1 MSGYKFPDE
10 LDGDEDKGVE
20 VQPVETKQ
28 AKSEIEIEIEDDTP
42 TEDRGRRPMAEPP
55 EEVTDDELSSYD
67 EKVQARIKK
76 FTRGYHDERR
86 AKEEAIRERE
96 AAESFARKVF
106 EENKRLQERLA
117 SGSELYVQQAKSV
130 AEIELD
136 SAKKK
141 YKEAYEAGDPDLLAE
156 AQAEISRAT
165 LKLDKAENMQPLQ
178 VPEKEVQLPQ
188 SSNLTPSMSERDR
201 EWFSANPWFG
211 PNDEMTATALGV
223 HRRLIKDNG
232 EQYVGTR
239 KYYEQVDAIMRRRY
253 PEYFGSDNTPDEEEP
268 PRRAQKPATVV
279 APATRSTPPDRIKLK
294 ASEVS
299 TAKRLGVPLEL
310 YAQKVAELRKGG

>member
-178 VPEKEVQLPQ
+178 VPEKDVQLPQ

-223 HRRLIKDNG
+223 HRRLIKENG

-253 PEYFGSDNTPDEEEP
+253 PEYFGSDDTPDEEEP

>member
-1 MSGYKFPDE
+1 
-10 LDGDEDKGVE
+10 
-20 VQPVETKQ
+20 
-28 AKSEIEIEIEDDTP
+28 
-42 TEDRGRRPMAEPP
+42 
-55 EEVTDDELSSYD
+55 
-67 EKVQARIKK
+67 
-76 FTRGYHDERR
+76 
-86 AKEEAIRERE
+86 
-96 AAESFARKVF
+96 
-106 EENKRLQERLA
+106 
-117 SGSELYVQQAKSV
+117 
-130 AEIELD
+130 
-136 SAKKK
+136 
-141 YKEAYEAGDPDLLAE
+141 
-156 AQAEISRAT
+156 
-165 LKLDKAENMQPLQ
+165 
-178 VPEKEVQLPQ
+178 
-188 SSNLTPSMSERDR
+188 MSERDR

-253 PEYFGSDNTPDEEEP
+253 PEYFGSDDTPDEEEP

>member
-253 PEYFGSDNTPDEEEP
+253 PEYFGSDDTPDEEEP

>member
-86 AKEEAIRERE
+86 AKEEPIRERE

-253 PEYFGSDNTPDEEEP
+253 PEYFGSDDTPDEEEP